1 MNIVHYYMPRK
12 FPHSFH
18 KRLRG
23 RCLCLWLILFSCS
36 ITDLHAQPVLDAYI
50 SQAYASNLVLKEKRI
65 SLEKSL
71 LAIREARSLFQPTS
85 WLETQYTLSRGGR
98 TISIPVGDLLNP
110 VYNTLNMLTGTTQ
123 FPTIENVSDQ
133 FLPNNFYDV
142 RVRTTLP
149 IINTELR
156 YNRDIRE
163 QQSKLSENEIDIYK
177 RELAKEVKV
186 AYYNQLMSAKSIG
199 ILESALSVVNQNLR
213 LNQSLLSNGKGLPA
227 YVTRAQAEVVSVES
241 QLQTAKNNEKN
252 AAAYFNF
259 LLNRSF
265 TDSITATDPM
275 PGDDQLRLIAAE
287 ETHIERREELKA
299 LALSKGIS
307 ETQLKMNRSFRTPK
321 LNTFL
326 DLAAQGFN
334 FEVNKR
340 SFYYLGGLQVQIPLY
355 TGKRNYYKIDQTRMD
370 LQQIDLRTS
379 HARRQLELAA
389 FSARNNARNAYSAY
403 HSMLKEEQASAQYYK
418 LIDRGYREGV
428 NSFIEYLDARNQ
440 LTSSQL
446 QAVILKYRFLST
458 LAEYE
463 RQSATYDINR

>member
-1 MNIVHYYMPRK
+1 MPRK

-36 ITDLHAQPVLDAYI
+36 ITDLHAQPVLDAYV

-186 AYYNQLMSAKSIG
+186 AYYNQLMSARSIG

-213 LNQSLLSNGKGLPA
+213 LNQSL
-227 YVTRAQAEVVSVES
+227 
-241 QLQTAKNNEKN
+241 
-252 AAAYFNF
+252 
-259 LLNRSF
+259 
-265 TDSITATDPM
+265 I
-275 PGDDQLRLIAAE
+275 RL
-287 ETHIERREELKA
+287 
-299 LALSKGIS
+299 
-307 ETQLKMNRSFRTPK
+307 
-321 LNTFL
+321 
-326 DLAAQGFN
+326 
-334 FEVNKR
+334 
-340 SFYYLGGLQVQIPLY
+340 
-355 TGKRNYYKIDQTRMD
+355 
-370 LQQIDLRTS
+370 
-379 HARRQLELAA
+379 
-389 FSARNNARNAYSAY
+389 ARNN
-403 HSMLKEEQASAQYYK
+403 
-418 LIDRGYREGV
+418 
-428 NSFIEYLDARNQ
+428 
-440 LTSSQL
+440 
-446 QAVILKYRFLST
+446 
-458 LAEYE
+458 
-463 RQSATYDINR
+463 

>member
-1 MNIVHYYMPRK
+1 MNAVHYFMPRN
-12 FPHSFH
+12 FSPYFRQGLPGFSRF
-18 KRLRG
+18 
-23 RCLCLWLILFSCS
+23 LWLILFSC
-36 ITDLHAQPVLDAYI
+36 TFGDLRAQPVLDAYI
-50 SQAYASNLVLKEKRI
+50 SEAFTSNLVLKEKRI
-65 SLEKSL
+65 SLDKSL

-110 VYNTLNMLTGTTQ
+110 VYNTLNTLTGTNQ

-156 YNRDIRE
+156 YNRNIRE
-163 QQSKLSENEIDIYK
+163 QQSKLSENEINIYK

-186 AYYNQLMSAKSIG
+186 AYYNQLMSARSIG

-213 LNQSLLSNGKGLPA
+213 LNQSLLANGKGLPA

-241 QLQTAKNNEKN
+241 QLQSARNNEKN

-265 TDSITATDPM
+265 TDSIAATDPM
-275 PGDDQLRLIAAE
+275 PAEAQLRLIAGE
-287 ETHIERREELKA
+287 ETDIDRREELKA
-299 LALSKGIS
+299 MALSKGIS
-307 ETQLKMNRSFRTPK
+307 EIVLKMNQSFRTPK

-340 SFYYLGGLQVQIPLY
+340 SFYYLGGLQLQIPLY
-355 TGKRNYYKIDQTRMD
+355 TGKRNFYKIDQARMD
-370 LQQIDLRTS
+370 LQQIDLKTS

-403 HSMLKEEQASAQYYK
+403 QSMLKEEQASAQYYK

-440 LTSSQL
+440 LTTSQL
-446 QAVILKYRFLST
+446 QSVILKYRFLSS

>member
-1 MNIVHYYMPRK
+1 MPRK
-12 FPHSFH
+12 FSFSFRQ
-18 KRLRG
+18 RLSGSYRF
-23 RCLCLWLILFSCS
+23 LWLILLSCS
-36 ITDLHAQPVLDAYI
+36 FTELYAQPVLDAYI
-50 SQAYASNLVLKEKRI
+50 SEAFASNMVLKEKRI
-65 SLEKSL
+65 SLDKSL
-71 LAIREARSLFQPTS
+71 LAIREARGLFQPTS

-110 VYNTLNMLTGTTQ
+110 VYNTLNRLTGTNQ
-123 FPTIENVSDQ
+123 FPNIENVSDQ

-156 YNRDIRE
+156 YNRNIRE

-186 AYYNQLMSAKSIG
+186 AYYSKLMSERSIG

-213 LNQSLLSNGKGLPA
+213 LNQSLLANGKGLPA

-241 QLQTAKNNEKN
+241 QLQSAKNNEKN

-265 TDSITATDPM
+265 TDSIAATDPM
-275 PGDDQLRLIAAE
+275 PGEAQLRLIAGE
-287 ETHIERREELKA
+287 EINIDRREELKA
-299 LALSKGIS
+299 LALSKSIS
-307 ETQLKMNRSFRTPK
+307 ETVLKMNQSFRTPK

-340 SFYYLGGLQVQIPLY
+340 SFYYLGGLQLQIPLY
-355 TGKRNYYKIDQTRMD
+355 TGKRNFYKIDQTRMD
-370 LQQIDLRTS
+370 LQQIDLRTN

-403 HSMLKEEQASAQYYK
+403 QSMLKEEQASAQYYK

-440 LTSSQL
+440 LTTSQL
-446 QAVILKYRFLST
+446 QVVILKYRFLSI